1 MLLTLTTSLMHL
13 ELKVLTPRQTDF
25 VNAESLSNIGVNVNV
40 KSHIFGHFKCRAQDI
55 FPADSLTK

>member
-1 MLLTLTTSLMHL
+1 MHL
-13 ELKVLTPRQTDF
+13 ELKVLTPRQSDF